1 MKAFSVLLSFAL
13 MVLLVATML
22 EAHEKGIE
30 ADADTVPFKD
40 KKGRQNLALLGKK
53 EGDYS
58 GEHLDTANASSVLPG
73 WAGQHEI
80 AHLND
85 ALYGDQCSWISAS
98 EPSWAEINLKDV
110 YSVEAVCFGTD
121 NLGKYGDRS
130 ITVFRILV
138 ATEYKEDSEAKTWK
152 KVYEEKG
159 EEHPNG
165 VSLRECFDFEPVQAQ
180 WVRIDITATNDGTAA
195 RIDELEIYG
204 GKWSAD
210 ARGKLATIWGRIK
223 KEQ

>member
-30 ADADTVPFKD
+30 VDADTVPFKD

-58 GEHLDTANASSVLPG
+58 GEHLDTANASSVIPG
-73 WAGQHEI
+73 YPGQHEI

-98 EPSWAEINLKDV
+98 EPSWAEINLEDV
-110 YSVEAVCFGTD
+110 YLVDTVCFGSD
-121 NLGKYGDRS
+121 NLGKYQDRA

-138 ATEYKEDSEAKTWK
+138 ATTYNENSEANTWK
-152 KVYEEKG
+152 EIYEEDG
-159 EEHPNG
+159 HPG
-165 VSLRECFDFEPVQAQ
+165 VHLRECFDFKPVQAQ
-180 WVRIDITATNDGTAA
+180 WVRVDITATNGGTAA

-204 GKWSAD
+204 APLLVD